1 MKIVYQIRFF
11 SDWHCGSGLCSGADV
26 DELALKDS
34 RRLPYIPG
42 RTLKGLLREAACAL
56 GTWSGDPSWQ
66 TFRKTC
72 FGEQSDATSPLSD
85 QGCCCFSDAVLSAR
99 LQDSLAADAEKA
111 AALFRKV
118 SSTAINENGQAED
131 YSLRKTEVAVPLSLF
146 AEIDGCEAGDV
157 PKLEQCMQWI
167 KRLGSDRH
175 RGFGRCQF
183 SAVQEG
189 KP

>member
-42 RTLKGLLREAACAL
+42 RTLKGLLREAACVL
-56 GTWSGDPSWQ
+56 GTWDPSWQ

-72 FGEQSDATSPLSD
+72 FGEQSDPTSPLSE
-85 QGCCCFSDAVLSAR
+85 QGCCYFSDAVLSAR
-99 LQDSLAADAEKA
+99 LQNSIAVDERKA
-111 AALFRKV
+111 QALFRKI
-118 SSTAINENGQAED
+118 SSTAIDENGQAKEH
-131 YSLRKTEVAVPLSLF
+131 SLRKIEVAVPLSLF
-146 AEIDGCEAGDV
+146 AEIDGCRDEDI
-157 PKLEQCMQWI
+157 PKMRQCMQWI
-167 KRLGSDRH
+167 KRMGSDRH

-183 SAVQEG
+183 SVVQEDR
-189 KP
+189 P